1 MNRFA
6 YRTTGLA
13 IKTIAGLTRARLN
26 IHDAE
31 KIPTGPTIFV
41 VNHFTRIETF
51 LLPYHLHR
59 LTGTPVWALAA
70 AELFVG
76 KFGKYLEQL
85 GAVSTRSPDRDRLMV
100 KTLLTAEACWIVFP
114 EGRMVKNKKIM
125 EKGRFMI
132 SYAGGKH
139 PPHTGAATL
148 ALRTEFYRQRL
159 AAMASINPGE
169 AQRLADMFKLSSVAS
184 ISRHPTCIVPVNL
197 TYYPLRARDNALSR
211 LAERLVDGLPERVA
225 EEIMTEGAMLLS
237 GVDIDMRFGEPI
249 VITECLSCR
258 KIQSDIQT
266 SSPIGFDDWLPSR
279 KAMRR
284 EALKIMQ
291 RYMSAIYRM
300 TTVNHDHLLASC
312 LKKSPVSRINQKN
325 LKRRVFLASH
335 PDAESGV
342 VYFHKSFDKN
352 QVHLLTDDRYN
363 KFSEFVDYAME
374 KGVLA
379 ADGAV
384 LEKNTARLATIFDF
398 HRSRIDNPIA
408 VIANEVEPLT
418 RLQRRISRLCWQP
431 GFWLKRKVA
440 RYLIQR
446 ALEDFDRDYEPFAG
460 RETSKARNVGRP
472 FLIKGDRRRVGV
484 VLAHG
489 YMAAPAEVR
498 GLADYLGKLGFWVY
512 APRLKGHGTAPEDL
526 AACSF
531 QDWIDSMD
539 AGYALLNNLCRRVI
553 AGGFS
558 TGAGLALD
566 LAQRVP
572 EVAGVFAVSTP
583 LRLQDMAARFVP
595 AVDVWNRFME
605 RFHLDDAKKTF
616 ADNHPENPH
625 INYFKNPI
633 SGVRELERLM
643 SSLEPRLPLIT
654 APALVIQSREDPVV
668 NPKGAE
674 KIFKLLGSTDKQM
687 VLFNFQRHGILLGEG
702 AERVYRAIGDFL
714 DHIRNR
720 PRPAA
725 PPVETQPEEDGRLST
740 VERN

>member
-26 IHDAE
+26 IHGAE
-31 KIPTGPTIFV
+31 NIPHGATIFV

-59 LTGTPVWALAA
+59 LTGKPVWSLAA
-70 AELFVG
+70 PELFVG
-76 KFGKYLEQL
+76 KFGRYLEQL
-85 GAVSTRSPDRDRLMV
+85 GAVSTQSPDRDRLMV
-100 KTLLTAEACWIVFP
+100 KTLLTAEASWIVFP

-125 EKGRFMI
+125 EKGRYMI

-148 ALRTEFYRQRL
+148 ALRTEFYRQRI
-159 AAMASINPGE
+159 ADMARCNPKE
-169 AQRLADMFKLSSVAS
+169 AQRLIGRFELSSVER
-184 ISRHPTCIVPVNL
+184 ISRQPTRIVPVNL
-197 TYYPLRARDNALSR
+197 TYYPLRARENALSR
-211 LAERLVDGLPERVA
+211 LAGRMVEELPERVA

-249 VITECLSCR
+249 EINSILSCR
-258 KIQSDIQT
+258 KIQCDIR
-266 SSPIGFDDWLPSR
+266 SSAPIGFDDAIPSR
-279 KAMRR
+279 KFMRH

-291 RYMSAIYRM
+291 RYMAAIYRM
-300 TTVNHDHLLASC
+300 TTVNHDHLFAAC
-312 LKKSPVSRINQKN
+312 LKKSPVRRIDKEN
-325 LKRRVFLASH
+325 LKRRVFLASQEEA
-335 PDAESGV
+335 DTGG
-342 VYFHKSFDKN
+342 VYFHNSFDKN
-352 QVHLLTDDRYN
+352 QVHLLTDDRYR
-363 KFSEFVDYAME
+363 KFSEFVNFAME

-379 ADGAV
+379 SDGAV
-384 LEKNTARLATIFDF
+384 LEKDAARLATIFDF

-418 RLQRRISRLCWQP
+418 RLQRCISRLCWQP
-431 GFWLKRKVA
+431 GFWLKRKVS
-440 RYLIQR
+440 RLLIKG
-446 ALEDFDRDYEPFAG
+446 AVDDFNRDYQAFSSLNA
-460 RETSKARNVGRP
+460 SKPKDVGRP
-472 FLIKGDRRRVGV
+472 FLIKGDRQRVGV

-498 GLADYLGKLGFWVY
+498 GLAEYLGKMGFWVY
-512 APRLKGHGTAPEDL
+512 APRMKGHGTAPEDL
-526 AACSF
+526 AGCTF

-539 AGYALLNNLCRRVI
+539 SGYAVISNLCRRVF

-572 EVAGVFAVSTP
+572 EVEGVFAVSAP
-583 LRLQDMAARFVP
+583 LRLNDMAARFVP

-605 RFHLDDAKKTF
+605 RFNLDDAKKTF
-616 ADNHPENPH
+616 VDNHPENPQ

-633 SGVRELERLM
+633 AGVRELERLM

-654 APALVIQSREDPVV
+654 APALVVQSREDPVV
-668 NPKGAE
+668 NPKGTE

-714 DHIRNR
+714 DHIRKG
-720 PRPAA
+720 PRSLSPSTEAA
-725 PPVETQPEEDGRLST
+725 AENGERRVEES
-740 VERN
+740 N